1 MSEIG
6 IKNEDIVKAK
16 TDVIVNAT
24 NSQLK
29 GTKGVC
35 GAIFKAAGWDEMQK
49 ACDQLGY
56 CPEGEVRL
64 TKGFSLRARY
74 VIHAVGPVW

>member
-49 ACDQLGY
+49 ACDQLG
-56 CPEGEVRL
+56 
-64 TKGFSLRARY
+64 
-74 VIHAVGPVW
+74 